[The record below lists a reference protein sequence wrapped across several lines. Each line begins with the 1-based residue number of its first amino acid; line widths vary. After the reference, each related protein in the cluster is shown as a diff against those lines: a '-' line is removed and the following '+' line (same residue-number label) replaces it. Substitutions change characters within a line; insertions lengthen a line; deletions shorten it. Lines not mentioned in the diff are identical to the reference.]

1 MFSRR
6 FKTPTV
12 PKGSLPLPSVCLS
25 VSIFIRHV
33 ISESAAPSHHFL
45 EHVKKTRSNQTNFYV
60 TFFRCINI
68 NQHLS
73 FRLLLPSAEGHF
85 ISLVKCFKY
94 ILHCPYGAGAAGV
107 LFMALVFTLR
117 GLSQNEDV
125 KSNFIVCLKT
135 WICRIIRIAF
145 HQFFLSN

>member
-33 ISESAAPSHHFL
+33 ISESAAPSPHFL

-85 ISLVKCFKY
+85 ISLVMCFKY

-107 LFMALVFTLR
+107 LLYSGYHRTENRKITFYNFGGAGFG
-117 GLSQNEDV
+117 GLH
-125 KSNFIVCLKT
+125 L
-135 WICRIIRIAF
+135 
-145 HQFFLSN
+145 